1 MMEATM
7 QTASILETP
16 YYCKIEVRGHL
27 DCRAAGGFNG
37 LTVEHDDG
45 ATVLEGLIRNQID
58 LCDYILRL
66 HNLNLPV
73 ASLSY
78 SEIGEDDAAAELS

>member
-1 MMEATM
+1 M
-7 QTASILETP
+7 QTAGIFETP

-27 DCRAAGGFNG
+27 NSRAAGGFNG
-37 LTVEHDDG
+37 LTVEHNDG
-45 ATVLEGLIRNQID
+45 VTVLEGLVRNQID

-73 ASLSY
+73 ASLNY
-78 SEIGEDDAAAELS
+78 SEIGEDDVAAELN

>member
-1 MMEATM
+1 M
-7 QTASILETP
+7 QTAGIFETP

-27 DCRAAGGFNG
+27 DSRAAGGFNG

-45 ATVLEGLIRNQID
+45 VTVLEGLVRNQID

-73 ASLSY
+73 ASLRR
-78 SEIGEDDAAAELS
+78 ERQTRGTDDNRSVRTPY